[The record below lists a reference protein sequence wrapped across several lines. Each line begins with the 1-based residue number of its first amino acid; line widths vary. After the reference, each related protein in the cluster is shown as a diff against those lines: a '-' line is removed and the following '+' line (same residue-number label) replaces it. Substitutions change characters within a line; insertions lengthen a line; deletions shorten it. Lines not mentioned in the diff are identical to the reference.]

1 MENFVPFSRR
11 DFEISRASSSLV
23 RTWVCPAAPTVTSP
37 SLTVGTSRAADSIRL
52 YWYLTVARS
61 CSSVPRAMLPA
72 VQDSYGVGEV
82 LSFFQVVS
90 RQDQKAVSRETSK
103 KLPKVST
110 RDRVQARRGLVEEDD
125 VRVRGK
131 DCGHKDLALRPPGKA
146 PVEDINLTLKTYLG

>member
-1 MENFVPFSRR
+1 
-11 DFEISRASSSLV
+11 
-23 RTWVCPAAPTVTSP
+23 
-37 SLTVGTSRAADSIRL
+37 
-52 YWYLTVARS
+52 
-61 CSSVPRAMLPA
+61 MLPA